1 MSISVTRLSRP
12 TLGLAARA
20 ALCIAGG
27 AIMAV
32 NIRTF
37 VSTGELLPGG
47 FVGLALL
54 IRETLA
60 RFAGLR
66 VPFGLLY
73 MLLNAVPVALS
84 WRLVGHRYTAL
95 SCLAIL
101 VASVLAEVL
110 PERTVV
116 GDPVLLAVFGG
127 LVQGLSITICL
138 QARATSGGT
147 DFVAVLL
154 ARRWHLDGWAAVL
167 YFNAAVLLCAGAL
180 FGWEHALWSI
190 VFQFVSTQTI
200 RTYHT
205 RYKRHTVL
213 AVTDRPE
220 EVAEFI
226 RRETR
231 HGATRVEAAGAYSG
245 TPHRLVYSVVDS
257 DEVSAVVRGI
267 REIDP
272 KSFVNAFRT
281 DIVSGHWYE
290 RPED

>member
-1 MSISVTRLSRP
+1 MKVSVSRHSRP
-12 TLGLAARA
+12 ALGLAARA

-32 NIRTF
+32 NVQTF
-37 VSTGELLPGG
+37 VHTGELLPGG
-47 FVGLALL
+47 FVGLGLL
-54 IRETLA
+54 IRDALA
-60 RFAGLR
+60 RFAGVR

-73 MLLNAVPVALS
+73 ILLNAVPVVLS
-84 WRLVGHRYTAL
+84 WRLVGRRYTAL
-95 SCLAIL
+95 SFLSIL
-101 VASVLAEVL
+101 VASVLTAVL
-110 PERTVV
+110 PERAVV
-116 GDPVLLAVFGG
+116 GDRVLVSVFGG

-154 ARRWHLDGWAAVL
+154 ARRWHVDGWWAVL